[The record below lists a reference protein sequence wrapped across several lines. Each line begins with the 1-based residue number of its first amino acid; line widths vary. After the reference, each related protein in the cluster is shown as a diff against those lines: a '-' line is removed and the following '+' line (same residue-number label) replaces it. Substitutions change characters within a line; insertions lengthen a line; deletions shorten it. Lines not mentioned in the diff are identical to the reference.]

1 MLLLLCTGKTVA
13 LSKTNWSPRSIALHD
28 SLDLLGHFT
37 CCYHVESSH
46 HEKKKC
52 QQFPIYLYVV
62 IQMVQMSIS
71 HLHLL
76 RSAYATMSQTHP
88 DFGEK
93 CLTTQFFKT
102 VAV

>member
-1 MLLLLCTGKTVA
+1 MLMLLCIGKTVA

-52 QQFPIYLYVV
+52 QQFLIYMYNHSNGSNVNFAPTTHVV
-62 IQMVQMSIS
+62 LM
-71 HLHLL
+71 
-76 RSAYATMSQTHP
+76 RP
-88 DFGEK
+88 
-93 CLTTQFFKT
+93 
-102 VAV
+102 